1 MEKNVT
7 EYQFG
12 TIEVILWNSGA
23 EPTEP
28 DRTAEMDGGI
38 LLLSLIHI

>member
-12 TIEVILWNSGA
+12 TIEDILRNSGA
-23 EPTEP
+23 EPT
-28 DRTAEMDGGI
+28 
-38 LLLSLIHI
+38 LSLIHI